1 MNHQQQNGAL
11 LADGLL
17 LAFLRPIMIKKLL
30 NVTGSNCMIN
40 SFKNFDQNYTANKR

>member
-17 LAFLRPIMIKKLL
+17 LAFLRPIKKLL
-30 NVTGSNCMIN
+30 NVTGSNYMIN
-40 SFKNFDQNYTANKR
+40 SFKNFDQNYTTNKR